1 MDLASFNAQLIDFL
15 DTSPTAYHA
24 VAQMSERLRAAGF
37 QALDE
42 TRTWVLEANRRY
54 FVVRGGALIAFTYP
68 ADTAGGYLM
77 LGAHTDSPHLKIKPN
92 PTVHKEGITQL
103 SVEPYGGLLINPW
116 FDRDLSIAGN
126 VQFLDEALRLQECLI
141 DLKEPVATI
150 ASLAIHLDPNANKE
164 RSVNLQ
170 KEILPLLT
178 CNPKFDLYDT
188 LLAHIDPALHPKKI
202 LSHDL
207 SLYDTQKARIIGFE
221 REFIASS
228 RLDNLLSCFV
238 NLQSLLHVRPDQ
250 AVMMAALDHEEVGSA
265 STSGAAG
272 AFMEQVIMRI
282 YPHSE
287 ERIRAMRRSLLLS
300 CDNAHAV
307 HPNFADKHESEH
319 KPRIGGGVVIKHN
332 ANQRYATGT
341 LGASLFKLALERAD
355 EPYQLYTNR
364 SDMGCGST
372 IGPICATRLGVETLD
387 VGLPTLGMHS
397 IRELAGVR
405 DAFGLWR
412 TVLALADGRNA

>member
-1 MDLASFNAQLIDFL
+1 MECASFNHKLLDFL
-15 DTSPTAYHA
+15 DASPSAYHA
-24 VAQMSERLRAAGF
+24 VAQMGAQLRAAGF
-37 QALDE
+37 EELDE
-42 TRTWVLEANRRY
+42 RESWQLQEGKCYYTL
-54 FVVRGGALIAFTYP
+54 RGGALIAFTYP
-68 ADTAGGYLM
+68 SSRDKGYLL
-77 LGAHTDSPHLKIKPN
+77 LGSHTDSPHLKIKPN
-92 PTVHKEGITQL
+92 PTLHKEAITQL
-103 SVEPYGGLLINPW
+103 SVEPYGGVLINPW
-116 FDRDLSIAGN
+116 FDRDLCIAGK
-126 VQFLDEALRLQECLI
+126 VQFTDEAGALQSCLI

-150 ASLAIHLDPNANKE
+150 ASLAIHLDQNANKE

-178 CNPKFDLYDT
+178 CNPQFDLYET
-188 LLAHIDPALHPKKI
+188 LLTHIDPALRPKKI

-221 REFIASS
+221 REFIASA

-238 NLQSLLHVRPDQ
+238 NLQSLLHVSPELP
-250 AVMMAALDHEEVGSA
+250 VMMAALDHEEVGSE
-265 STSGAAG
+265 SSSGAAG
-272 AFMEQVIMRI
+272 SFMEQVLSRI
-282 YPHSE
+282 YPQNEAH
-287 ERIRAMRRSLLLS
+287 IRASRHSLLLS

-319 KPRIGGGVVIKHN
+319 KPRMNGGVVIKHN

-341 LGASLFKLALERAD
+341 LGASLFKLAADRAD
-355 EPYQLYTNR
+355 EPFQLFVNR

-372 IGPICATRLGVETLD
+372 IGPICATRLGIETLD

-405 DAFGLWR
+405 DAFGLFR
-412 TVLALADGRNA
+412 IILALADGRNT